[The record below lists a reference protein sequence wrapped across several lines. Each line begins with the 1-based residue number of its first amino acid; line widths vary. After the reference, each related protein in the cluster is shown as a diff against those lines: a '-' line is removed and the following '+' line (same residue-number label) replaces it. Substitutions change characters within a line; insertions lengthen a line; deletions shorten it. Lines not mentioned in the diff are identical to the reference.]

1 MKNLILAISMVTK
14 KKKNAAIIG
23 LVKIASIIF

>member
-1 MKNLILAISMVTK
+1 MKNLILVVSTVT
-14 KKKNAAIIG
+14 KKNAAIIG